1 MKGPSWRKQQ
11 DFQRKT
17 GKSSVPDGSIGEG
30 SFSSAFSW
38 SNDESCSLGRTDSLI
53 SWREKDEGFLEDV
66 YKPLCMLSGEDMA
79 VEAPE
84 NQPKVAKI
92 ATLKESGEEGASGFE
107 SPSRGLSEGE
117 SLSDLS
123 YQKFI
128 SFSKFMV
135 LPVNENE
142 KEITSLLKKLE
153 SRKQHRASIVKRRAP
168 STSRLVR
175 ELQIFECSANYCSSN
190 KKEKNQSKGWE
201 LVCK

>member
-1 MKGPSWRKQQ
+1 M
-11 DFQRKT
+11 FT
-17 GKSSVPDGSIGEG
+17 
-30 SFSSAFSW
+30 
-38 SNDESCSLGRTDSLI
+38 SLCVCYLVRTWL
-53 SWREKDEGFLEDV
+53 W
-66 YKPLCMLSGEDMA
+66 KPPRTSPRLPRL
-79 VEAPE
+79 
-84 NQPKVAKI
+84 Q
-92 ATLKESGEEGASGFE
+92 TLKESGEEGASGFE

-153 SRKQHRASIVKRRAP
+153 SRKQHRASIVKRRPP
-168 STSRLVR
+168 STSHLVR
-175 ELQIFECSANYCSSN
+175 ELQNFKCSANYWSSN
-190 KKEKNQSKGWE
+190 KKEKNWSKGWE